1 MVVSPLREAGD
12 VAVRSLSNPVSDAF
26 DLLRTGHR
34 RHRFGDR
41 HIGWQVVNLDV
52 DGRRLR
58 YRVTDNVASSSPAD
72 PAPVWAMSLH
82 GYFAG
87 GSMYTRESELLA
99 SRFGWRVVNP
109 SLPGFGGSDPL
120 PDAEVTMAHLTDELS
135 RIREHLG
142 IDRMVLLGHSM
153 GAAVAM
159 HYAASHPEAVLGVL
173 YRDGVATP
181 SWQQRPRRRRS
192 TARRARCPDIA
203 PMADMVAAA
212 TLDLPDL
219 LVGHALATVRSM
231 LPDLRHNFR
240 TFARSQPIA
249 AMLMH
254 LDLSEDVR
262 SVRALQD
269 PRARRVGVL
278 RSADP
283 ALDGDRVRRGRR
295 HGRALG
301 PWRALVD
308 AGEAVRTGR
317 RAHPDV
323 VGTRLLGRGRHSQ
336 RAAGSRSARLT
347 PSGPARR
354 PPLVRAAT

>member
-58 YRVTDNVASSSPAD
+58 YRVTDNVAANAPAD

-87 GSMYTRESELLA
+87 GSMYARESELLA

-159 HYAASHPEAVLGVL
+159 HYAASHPEVVLGVL

-181 SWQQRPRRRRS
+181 SWQRRHGAVSRLL
-192 TARRARCPDIA
+192 AGALPDIA
-203 PMADMVAAA
+203 PVADMVAAA

-262 SVRALQD
+262 SVRALKIPMLAEWGCFD
-269 PRARRVGVL
+269 RLIPPSTAAEFAEVAGMDVHWVPGGHSWMLARPSGQADVL
-278 RSADP
+278 TQMSW
-283 ALDGDRVRRGRR
+283 
-295 HGRALG
+295 GRAFM
-301 PWRALVD
+301 D
-308 AGEAVRTGR
+308 A
-317 RAHPDV
+317 
-323 VGTRLLGRGRHSQ
+323 VGTRSAQL
-336 RAAGSRSARLT
+336 AAAASA
-347 PSGPARR
+347 
-354 PPLVRAAT
+354 